1 MTERK
6 PPGVN
11 FETWVDRQVREAAE
25 RGAFDNLPGAGKPLA
40 SEAAPYDELWWIKGK
55 MEREGISY
63 LPPTLSLRKEV
74 EDAVAAAREAVSEA
88 QARRIIAAV
97 NEKIR
102 AAVARPPAGPPL
114 NKKPFDVEEIAAEWR
129 ERH

>member
-25 RGAFDNLPGAGKPLA
+25 RGAFDDLPGAGRPLA
-40 SEAAPYDELWWIKGK
+40 SVDAPYDELWWIKAK
-55 MEREGISY
+55 MEREGISH
-63 LPPTLSLRKEV
+63 LPPTLRLRKEV
-74 EDAVAAAREAVSEA
+74 EDAVAAAREAASEA
-88 QARRIIAAV
+88 QARRIIADI

-102 AAVARPPAGPPL
+102 AATARPPAGPPL
-114 NKKPFDVEEIAAEWR
+114 NKKPYDVEEIAAEWR

>member
-6 PPGVN
+6 PPGVD

-25 RGAFDNLPGAGKPLA
+25 RGAFDNLPGAGKPLP
-40 SEAAPYDELWWIKGK
+40 SDSAPYDELWWIKGK
-55 MEREGISY
+55 MEREGISH

-74 EDAVAAAREAVSEA
+74 EDALAAAHEAASEA

-97 NEKIR
+97 NEKIH
-102 AAVARPPAGPPL
+102 AAIARPPAGPPL

>member
-6 PPGVN
+6 PPGIN
-11 FETWVDRQVREAAE
+11 FETWVDRQIREAAE

-40 SEAAPYDELWWIKGK
+40 SVDAPYDELWWIKAK
-55 MEREGISY
+55 MEREGMSH
-63 LPPTLSLRKEV
+63 LPPTLMLRKEV
-74 EDAVAAAREAVSEA
+74 EDAVAAARDAATEA
-88 QARRIIAAV
+88 QARRIIADI

-114 NKKPFDVEEIAAEWR
+114 NKKPYDVEEIAAEWR

>member
-6 PPGVN
+6 PPGVD

-25 RGAFDNLPGAGKPLA
+25 RGAFDDLPGAGRPLP
-40 SEAAPYDELWWIKGK
+40 SDSAPYDELWWIKGK
-55 MEREGISY
+55 MEREGISH

-74 EDAVAAAREAVSEA
+74 EDALAAAHEAASEA

-102 AAVARPPAGPPL
+102 AAIARPPAGPPL

>member
-6 PPGVN
+6 PPGID

-40 SEAAPYDELWWIKGK
+40 SADAPYDELWWIKGK

-63 LPPTLSLRKEV
+63 LPPTLRLRKEV
-74 EDAVAAAREAVSEA
+74 EDAVAAAREAASEA
-88 QARRIIAAV
+88 QARRIIADI

-102 AAVARPPAGPPL
+102 AAIARPPAGPPL
-114 NKKPFDVEEIAAEWR
+114 NKKPYDAEEIAAEWR

>member
-11 FETWVDRQVREAAE
+11 FETWVDRQIREAAE
-25 RGAFDNLPGAGKPLA
+25 RGAFDNLPGAGRPLA
-40 SEAAPYDELWWIKGK
+40 SVDAPYDELWWIKGK
-55 MEREGISY
+55 MEREGISH
-63 LPPTLSLRKEV
+63 LPPTLQLRKEV
-74 EDAVAAAREAVSEA
+74 EDAVAAAREAASEA
-88 QARRIIAAV
+88 QARRIIADI

-102 AAVARPPAGPPL
+102 AATARPPAGPPL
-114 NKKPFDVEEIAAEWR
+114 NKRPYDVEEIAAEWR